1 MNRSATLMFVLSNAR
16 IGLSTWLNEQNHDTL
31 YNGLLAGPTKMV
43 TGAFK
48 GAQWKTIII
57 ILHSLHARAA
67 CQQAI
72 INARGGS
79 LCEEQGI
86 HGCT

>member
-1 MNRSATLMFVLSNAR
+1 
-16 IGLSTWLNEQNHDTL
+16 
-31 YNGLLAGPTKMV
+31 MV

-57 ILHSLHARAA
+57 HSLHARAA
-67 CQQAI
+67 CQQQQAI
-72 INARGGS
+72 VNVRGGL

-86 HGCT
+86 YGFT